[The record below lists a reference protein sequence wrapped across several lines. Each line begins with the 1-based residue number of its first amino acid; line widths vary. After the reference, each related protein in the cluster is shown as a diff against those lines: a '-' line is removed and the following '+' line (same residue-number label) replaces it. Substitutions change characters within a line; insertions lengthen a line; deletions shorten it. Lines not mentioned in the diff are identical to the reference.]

1 MTTDTYSEVLT
12 LCVSISISS
21 FLHQPMRTLTASILI
36 VLLLSA
42 CGLKGPL
49 YLPQKESP
57 SPQPQPQSQPQQSQD
72 EEKDK

>member
-1 MTTDTYSEVLT
+1 
-12 LCVSISISS
+12 
-21 FLHQPMRTLTASILI
+21 MRTLTASLLI
-36 VLLLSA
+36 ALLLSA

>member
-1 MTTDTYSEVLT
+1 
-12 LCVSISISS
+12 
-21 FLHQPMRTLTASILI
+21 MRTLTASLLI

-49 YLPQKESP
+49 YLPQKELP
-57 SPQPQPQSQPQQSQD
+57 SLEPQPQSQPQQPQD